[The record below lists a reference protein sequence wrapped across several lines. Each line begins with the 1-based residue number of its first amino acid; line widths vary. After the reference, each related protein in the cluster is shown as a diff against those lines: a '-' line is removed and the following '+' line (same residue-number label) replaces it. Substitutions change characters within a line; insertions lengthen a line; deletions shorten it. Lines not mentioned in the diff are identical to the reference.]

1 MNSSQV
7 LIAKRI
13 LQTLIK
19 NIHLEDP
26 EKKIQKEKRCLYDL
40 CGKIFSKNWLIVLH
54 DY

>member
-26 EKKIQKEKRCLYDL
+26 EKKDPE
-40 CGKIFSKNWLIVLH
+40 GEEVFV
-54 DY
+54 